1 MLATQKKSKQ
11 RSIEQGTRPKRLEKN
26 LKAGKLTKNNINNQG
41 YNEYLK
47 MEVEI
52 KIDIDYDKFK
62 NDSIWDGLKGYITNT
77 TLTGTEVFDN

>member
-1 MLATQKKSKQ
+1 
-11 RSIEQGTRPKRLEKN
+11 
-26 LKAGKLTKNNINNQG
+26 
-41 YNEYLK
+41 